1 MIHKKSGKIYLLVHA
16 GLLVLILLFPLYR
29 LIASWMP
36 ASLTGCLIHDRFFL
50 YCPLC
55 GGTRAVSAILR
66 LDFAAAFANNAFV
79 VLLFFFALALDVWAL
94 IRLLRGHTN
103 LLPLPS
109 WVWIVLVV
117 VMLSYAVLR
126 NYLMISHGI
135 DPVGDLGP
143 IWKAL
148 RQHRTNP

>member
-1 MIHKKSGKIYLLVHA
+1 MIHKKSAKIYVLVHA

-36 ASLTGCLIHDRFFL
+36 SVLTGCLIHDRFFL

-66 LDFAAAFANNAFV
+66 LDLAAAFANNAFV
-79 VLLFFFALALDVWAL
+79 VLLFFFALALDAWAL
-94 IRLLRGHTN
+94 IRLLRGRTN
-103 LLPLPS
+103 LLPLPN
-109 WVWIVLVV
+109 WVWIVLLA
-117 VMLSYAVLR
+117 VMLLYAVLR
-126 NYLMISHGI
+126 NYLMIEHGI

-148 RQHRTNP
+148 KK